1 MKIFVLSQPQ
11 VVSVV
16 RSCRACDHAMDT
28 CAKQV
33 GARAVSAEASG
44 CQSASISDHGIHKP
58 VCSVVVNGTR
68 KSFFPEAE
76 VVPLP
81 QYLLDC

>member
-16 RSCRACDHAMDT
+16 QSCRACDHTIDT

-33 GARAVSAEASG
+33 GACAVSAEAFG
-44 CQSASISDHGIHKP
+44 CQSASILDHGIHKP
-58 VCSVVVNGTR
+58 VCSVVVNRTR

-81 QYLLDC
+81 RA

>member
-1 MKIFVLSQPQ
+1 MKIFVLSQPR

-16 RSCRACDHAMDT
+16 RSCRTCDRAADT
-28 CAKQV
+28 RVKQV
-33 GARAVSAEASG
+33 GACAVSAEAFG
-44 CQSASISDHGIHKP
+44 CQSASILDHGIHKP

-81 QYLLDC
+81 QA